1 MGTPEFAA
9 DILEGLLRLDGIS
22 VSCVYTQPD
31 RPAGR
36 GKKLQPSPVKV
47 LAEEN
52 NIPVRQPASLKG
64 DKGEEELAV
73 LQSLEPDF
81 LVVAAYGMLLPESVL
96 AVPRFA
102 PINIHTS
109 LLPKY
114 RGCAPV
120 QRAIM
125 DGEAET
131 GVSIMRM
138 EAGLDTGPVYAGC
151 SVATARE
158 TSGSLL
164 KKMAQLSL
172 PLLENVLAEVR
183 AGKLEPVPQQ
193 GESSYAAKIQ
203 KADGLIDVFCPAA
216 QADCH
221 IRAVTPDPGAHVT
234 LSLASGDVTLVLE
247 EAVPVPFEGKMA
259 AGEVYAK
266 KGKLLLACQDGCL
279 DVKRVRPQGK
289 KSMDVASF
297 LNGQRLG
304 TPELALA
311 GRIQPLTGK

>member
-9 DILEGLLRLDGIS
+9 DILEGLLAFDNVS

-47 LAEEN
+47 LAEKHN
-52 NIPVRQPASLKG
+52 LPVRQPASLKG
-64 DKGEEELAV
+64 EEELAV
-73 LQSLEPDF
+73 LAGLRPDF
-81 LVVAAYGMLLPESVL
+81 LIVAAYGMLLPESIL
-96 AVPRFA
+96 AVPHFA

-125 DGEAET
+125 DGEPET

-138 EAGLDTGPVYAGC
+138 EAGLDTGPVYA
-151 SVATARE
+151 SSAVPTAGE

-172 PLLENVLAEVR
+172 PLLKTVLAEVC
-183 AGKLEPVPQQ
+183 AGTLNPVPQQ
-193 GESSYAAKIQ
+193 GESTYAAKIL
-203 KADGLIDVFCPAA
+203 KADGLIDVYCPCAV
-216 QADCH
+216 ADCH

-234 LSLASGDVTLVLE
+234 LELAAGEVTLVLE

-259 AGEVYAK
+259 AGEVYAR
-266 KGKLLLACQDGCL
+266 KGKLLLACEDGCL

-297 LNGQRLG
+297 LNGQRLC
-304 TPELALA
+304 TPELVLA
-311 GRIQPLTGK
+311 GKVKPLMGK

>member
-1 MGTPEFAA
+1 MGTPDFAA
-9 DILEGLLRLDGIS
+9 DILEGLLGFDSVS

-47 LAEEN
+47 LAEKN
-52 NIPVRQPASLKG
+52 NLPVRQPASLKG
-64 DKGEEELAV
+64 EDELAV
-73 LQSLEPDF
+73 LQSLAPDF

-125 DGEAET
+125 DGEEVT

-138 EAGLDTGPVYAGC
+138 EAGLDTGPVYASC
-151 SVATARE
+151 SVSTARE

-172 PLLENVLAEVR
+172 PLLKNVLAEVG
-183 AGKLEPVPQQ
+183 AGTLEPVPQQ
-193 GESSYAAKIQ
+193 GESSYASKIL
-203 KADGLIDVFCPAA
+203 KADGLIDVFSPVAK
-216 QADCH
+216 ADCH

-234 LSLASGDVTLVLE
+234 LSLASGEVTLVLE
-247 EAVPVPFEGKMA
+247 EACPVPFEGKMT
-259 AGEVYAK
+259 AGEVYAR
-266 KGKLLLACQDGCL
+266 KGKLLLACEDGCL
-279 DVKRVRPQGK
+279 DVKKVRPQGK

-297 LNGQRLG
+297 LNGQRLC
-304 TPELALA
+304 TPDLVLA
-311 GRIQPLTGK
+311 GQVKPLAGK

>member
-9 DILEGLLRLDGIS
+9 DILEGLLGFDSVS

-47 LAEEN
+47 LAEKN
-52 NIPVRQPASLKG
+52 SIPVRQPASLKG
-64 DKGEEELAV
+64 EEELAV
-73 LQSLEPDF
+73 LRSLEPDF
-81 LVVAAYGMLLPESVL
+81 LVVAAYGMLLPESIL
-96 AVPRFA
+96 AVPHFA

-125 DGEAET
+125 DGEEET

-151 SVATARE
+151 PVPTARE

-172 PLLENVLAEVR
+172 PLLKTVLAEVR
-183 AGKLEPVPQQ
+183 AGKIEPVPQQ
-193 GESSYAAKIQ
+193 GESSYASKIQ
-203 KADGLIDVFCPAA
+203 KADGLIDVFCPCSK
-216 QADCH
+216 ADCH

-234 LSLASGDVTLVLE
+234 LCLPGGDVTLVLE
-247 EAVPVPFEGKMA
+247 EASPVPFEGKMA
-259 AGEVYAK
+259 AGEVYAR
-266 KGKLLLACQDGCL
+266 KGKLLLACEDGCL

-297 LNGQRLG
+297 LNGQRLC

-311 GRIQPLTGK
+311 GQVKPLAGK